1 MMTRLLKGS
10 ENAVAM
16 TLYVQLTFLVVCIA
30 MGLAFGSGQFA
41 AQTDPSLAFLFRAW
55 VWPAPWDWPVMVI
68 SGLASAIGGL
78 LIAQAYRLCEAGLAA
93 PFEYGA
99 VPLAILW
106 GATIFG
112 EWPDGTAWI
121 GIALI
126 CGAGLFVFWREAVAA
141 RRT

>member
-1 MMTRLLKGS
+1 MLG
-10 ENAVAM
+10 
-16 TLYVQLTFLVVCIA
+16 FIWFII
-30 MGLAFGSGQFA
+30 MGG
-41 AQTDPSLAFLFRAW
+41 
-55 VWPAPWDWPVMVI
+55 VI
-68 SGLASAIGGL
+68 GWLASMAMRTDAQQGVLLNVVVGIVGAFIGGL

-106 GATIFG
+106 GTTIFG